1 MQKTTH
7 DSRFLVLKYSFLRV
21 VKTFQSKNICKNQH
35 SAIHKTTWL
44 ALSFYAVE
52 QHFNHGTQ
60 APDFSVTRAGCCKR
74 STFSIMSFS
83 RISKLRSVESCP
95 DVSQRCNDCSLRQSP
110 ISFAHKAFWC
120 KIRSQKLANSACV
133 NSSRRISAQSESNL
147 TPDCLR
153 SLVRFPQIFQS
164 FTLTKLD
171 RLSTVDLHT
180 RLYRTS
186 NKLSSG

>member
-1 MQKTTH
+1 VLSIKRHDLHFHFMLLSNTSTTAH
-7 DSRFLVLKYSFLRV
+7 KPRISVLLEPAV
-21 VKTFQSKNICKNQH
+21 VNVPRFQSCH
-35 SAIHKTTWL
+35 
-44 ALSFYAVE
+44 
-52 QHFNHGTQ
+52 
-60 APDFSVTRAGCCKR
+60 
-74 STFSIMSFS
+74 FS

-110 ISFAHKAFWC
+110 ISFVHKAFWC

-133 NSSRRISAQSESNL
+133 NLSRQISAQSESNL

-171 RLSTVDLHT
+171 RLSTVDLHS

>member
-1 MQKTTH
+1 
-7 DSRFLVLKYSFLRV
+7 
-21 VKTFQSKNICKNQH
+21 
-35 SAIHKTTWL
+35 
-44 ALSFYAVE
+44 
-52 QHFNHGTQ
+52 
-60 APDFSVTRAGCCKR
+60 
-74 STFSIMSFS
+74 MSFS

-171 RLSTVDLHT
+171 HLSTVDLHT

-186 NKLSSG
+186 NKLSSSSSVTKFMPNLVMNLIHLVVLLKSDSEVL

>member
-1 MQKTTH
+1 MMCVDRKLIRERMFSSQISKMVKQKQCCQMQ
-7 DSRFLVLKYSFLRV
+7 LKHRY
-21 VKTFQSKNICKNQH
+21 I
-35 SAIHKTTWL
+35 
-44 ALSFYAVE
+44 
-52 QHFNHGTQ
+52 
-60 APDFSVTRAGCCKR
+60 CCKR

-133 NSSRRISAQSESNL
+133 NSSRQISAQSESNL
-147 TPDCLR
+147 TPDCLC

>member
-1 MQKTTH
+1 MYQ
-7 DSRFLVLKYSFLRV
+7 
-21 VKTFQSKNICKNQH
+21 NICTFVRCTTKHLNQQNFELLWFE
-35 SAIHKTTWL
+35 ILEGVNDT
-44 ALSFYAVE
+44 
-52 QHFNHGTQ
+52 
-60 APDFSVTRAGCCKR
+60 CCKR

-133 NSSRRISAQSESNL
+133 NSSRQISAQSESNL
-147 TPDCLR
+147 TPDCLC

>member
-21 VKTFQSKNICKNQH
+21 VKTFQNNICKINTVPSIKRH
-35 SAIHKTTWL
+35 DLHFP
-44 ALSFYAVE
+44 FYAVE

-133 NSSRRISAQSESNL
+133 NSSRQISAQSESNL
-147 TPDCLR
+147 TPDCLC

>member
-1 MQKTTH
+1 MSTLGHHSQLL
-7 DSRFLVLKYSFLRV
+7 SRSNRSLH
-21 VKTFQSKNICKNQH
+21 NQQP
-35 SAIHKTTWL
+35 S
-44 ALSFYAVE
+44 LSNFIPRSHY
-52 QHFNHGTQ
+52 HT
-60 APDFSVTRAGCCKR
+60 CCKR

-95 DVSQRCNDCSLRQSP
+95 DVSLRCNDCSLRQSP

-171 RLSTVDLHT
+171 RLSTVDLHS